1 VRVPDDLAALL
12 ASVDPAELG
21 QRIRAARRS
30 LDLTQG
36 EVAGSDASVAFVS
49 RIESG
54 KRRPDLTLLQAM
66 AGRLHT
72 TALALLTGAP
82 DPTRSRL
89 RVAVDHAELALR
101 SGSAD
106 SAAELLAS
114 VREEVAAFPD
124 PELREAWRLTSAL
137 AAEARGELD
146 EAITGLEELYEASRS
161 VPDSTRVAIAL
172 SRCYRESG
180 DLSRAVSTGERCL
193 TALRELGLEG
203 TDDAVQ
209 LAVTV
214 AAAHF
219 VLGDV
224 GHATRLARRA
234 VQHAEEDG
242 SDAARASAYWNASV
256 MESRRGATEAA
267 LPLAEK
273 ALRLLDAAEGNRNV
287 ARLRSQLGIFQLRV
301 DPPDV
306 DGALANLSAAAD
318 ELAWSSASPVDKGRN
333 AVALAQAK
341 LLSGDPEAA
350 LADAEGVHREVGGS
364 APLLDAGALTVMGE
378 ASFELGEAEQAAAHY
393 RHAVAVLTGVGSD
406 RGAAD
411 AWFELAGLLDRVG
424 LRDEAHDAYRN
435 AAVAS
440 GAVSPA
446 GLRRVQQR

>member
-1 VRVPDDLAALL
+1 MPEDLAALL
-12 ASVDPAELG
+12 ASVDPAQLG

-36 EVAGSDASVAFVS
+36 EVAGADASVAFVS

-54 KRRPDLTLLQAM
+54 KRRPDLALLQAM
-66 AGRLHT
+66 AGRLRT

-82 DPTRSRL
+82 DPTASRL
-89 RVAVDHAELALR
+89 RVALDHAELALR
-101 SGSAD
+101 SGSPD
-106 SAAELLAS
+106 AAEELLES
-114 VREEVAAFPD
+114 VREDVESFSDPD
-124 PELREAWRLTSAL
+124 LRAAWRLTSAL
-137 AAEARGELD
+137 TAEARGALD
-146 EAITGLEELYEASRS
+146 DAITGLEDLLEASRS
-161 VPDSTRVAIAL
+161 VPDATRIAIAL

-180 DLSRAVSTGERCL
+180 DLSRAISTGERCL
-193 TALRELGLEG
+193 TSLRDLGLEG

-224 GHATRLARRA
+224 GHAVRLARRA
-234 VQHAEEDG
+234 VKQAEDVG
-242 SDAARASAYWNASV
+242 SDAARASAYWNASI

-273 ALRLLDAAEGNRNV
+273 ALRLLDSAEGNRNV

-301 DPPDV
+301 DPPDA
-306 DGALANLSAAAD
+306 DGAIENLTAAAE

-333 AVALAQAK
+333 AVALARAR
-341 LLSGDPEAA
+341 LLTGEPTEA
-350 LADAEGVHREVGGS
+350 LAQAEGVHRDVGS
-364 APLLDAGALTVMGE
+364 TAPLLDAGALTVMGE
-378 ASFELGEAEQAAAHY
+378 ASFALGQPEQAAAHY
-393 RHAVAVLTGVGSD
+393 RQAVAVLTGVGSD

-411 AWFELAGLLDRVG
+411 SWFELAALLDELG

-440 GAVSPA
+440 GAVSAA
-446 GLRRVQQR
+446 GLRRLQQH